1 MHYASALRSF
11 LPGGGPIYWRRKAGA
26 CSGNSIASLR
36 NGVREWTG
44 SAGSDAARTW
54 LRSAVGTQRPKTRS
68 GGRRKAIF
76 VHGCF
81 WHRHG
86 GCRFA
91 YQPKS
96 RVSFWAD
103 KFAGTV
109 ARDLRS
115 VAALAAGGWDVL
127 IIWECES
134 HDIMVLRE
142 RIISFMGLDADER
155 TGRWGARTVCDSEKA

>member
-1 MHYASALRSF
+1 MDRISRERRSANMAAIRGGDTAPENAVRRVLRSLGVGYRLHGQG
-11 LPGGGPIYWRRKAGA
+11 LPG
-26 CSGNSIASLR
+26 
-36 NGVREWTG
+36 
-44 SAGSDAARTW
+44 
-54 LRSAVGTQRPKTRS
+54 RPDIVMK
-68 GGRRKAIF
+68 GRRKAIF

-96 RVSFWAD
+96 RVPFWAD